1 METIKVKPLN
11 ELIVRDPITREPLKK
26 EGEEKP
32 RTTYWLRRIKDKSVE
47 LVSTTAAKTTKATTK
62 KAATTKETEQ

>member
-32 RTTYWLRRIKDKSVE
+32 RTTYWLRRIKDKSVA
-47 LVSTTAAKTTKATTK
+47 LVGETKTAKTAAK